1 MQDNSYKVRLLPEA
15 FLDFHWP
22 FPDEIKRL
30 ELTVMHHFIIERAL
44 GIPGKEQRQSSNITF
59 DRSFTDCITKVASG
73 EAQLAIITQDIDIED
88 VKRVCLSGY
97 TMPQK
102 STYFF
107 PKIICGFLFSSI
119 REEDFAPPA
128 YSPFA

>member
-1 MQDNSYKVRLLPEA
+1 
-15 FLDFHWP
+15 
-22 FPDEIKRL
+22 
-30 ELTVMHHFIIERAL
+30 L
-44 GIPGKEQRQSSNITF
+44 GIPGKEQRHSPHIRF
-59 DRSFTDCITKVASG
+59 DRIFSDCLTKVQRD
-73 EAQLAIITQDIDIED
+73 EAQLAIITQDIAMED

-102 STYFF
+102 STYFY

-119 REEDFAPPA
+119 REEEFSLPA